1 MTLQVWLAFFL
12 AAWVIAISP
21 GSGAILCMSH
31 GLTHGVRRTTVTIAG
46 LELGIVVILFIAG
59 AGLGALLVASEH
71 AFTAIKIIGALY
83 LIYLGIVQWRTPIQ
97 ISQPT
102 EGDPV
107 KVSGTGARRRF
118 LVGLLTNLTN
128 PKGILFMVA
137 VLPQFIDPAKPL
149 MPQLAVLAATMVFV
163 DLIVMHGYALL
174 ASRATPVPQPACAAL
189 AEPVLRRHADGH
201 WRRAVLREAADRL
214 ARPIAPMGP
223 AACRAP
229 RARSP
234 ARLPGPPQTAGTAS
248 VTRPPDRVPGPP
260 RPAC

>member
-31 GLTHGVRRTTVTIAG
+31 GLTHGVRRTSVTIAG
-46 LELGIVVILFIAG
+46 LELGIVVVLFIAG
-59 AGLGALLVASEH
+59 AGLGALLIASEH
-71 AFTAIKIIGALY
+71 AFTAIKIVGAMY

-97 ISQPT
+97 INKPA
-102 EGDPV
+102 EGEPGTV
-107 KVSGTGARRRF
+107 SPQVSGSGARRRF

-149 MPQLAVLAATMVFV
+149 LSQLAVLAATMVFV

-174 ASRATPVPQPACAAL
+174 ASRAQRLFRNPRALRWQSRFFGGMLMSIGAAL
-189 AEPVLRRHADGH
+189 FFVKR
-201 WRRAVLREAADRL
+201 
-214 ARPIAPMGP
+214 
-223 AACRAP
+223 
-229 RARSP
+229 
-234 ARLPGPPQTAGTAS
+234 QTA
-248 VTRPPDRVPGPP
+248 
-260 RPAC
+260 

>member
-31 GLTHGVRRTTVTIAG
+31 GLTHGVRRTSVTIAG
-46 LELGIVVILFIAG
+46 LELGIGVILFIAG
-59 AGLGALLVASEH
+59 AGLGALLIASEH
-71 AFTAIKIIGALY
+71 AFTAIKIVGAMY

-97 ISQPT
+97 IAKPA
-102 EGDPV
+102 EGEPHNASPR
-107 KVSGTGARRRF
+107 VSGSSARRRF

-149 MPQLAVLAATMVFV
+149 LSQLGILAATMVFV

-174 ASRATPVPQPACAAL
+174 ASRAQRLFRNPRALRWQSRFFGGMLMSIGAAL
-189 AEPVLRRHADGH
+189 FFVKR
-201 WRRAVLREAADRL
+201 
-214 ARPIAPMGP
+214 
-223 AACRAP
+223 
-229 RARSP
+229 
-234 ARLPGPPQTAGTAS
+234 QTN
-248 VTRPPDRVPGPP
+248 
-260 RPAC
+260 

>member
-31 GLTHGVRRTTVTIAG
+31 GLTYGVRRTSITIAG

-71 AFTAIKIIGALY
+71 AFTAIKIVGALY

-97 ISQPT
+97 IHKPV
-102 EGDPV
+102 EGEPANV
-107 KVSGTGARRRF
+107 SPRVSGSGARKRF

-149 MPQLAVLAATMVFV
+149 MPQLGILAVTMVFV

-174 ASRATPVPQPACAAL
+174 ASRAQRLFRNPRALRWQSRFFGGMLMSIGAAL
-189 AEPVLRRHADGH
+189 FFVKR
-201 WRRAVLREAADRL
+201 
-214 ARPIAPMGP
+214 
-223 AACRAP
+223 
-229 RARSP
+229 
-234 ARLPGPPQTAGTAS
+234 QTA
-248 VTRPPDRVPGPP
+248 
-260 RPAC
+260 

>member
-31 GLTHGVRRTTVTIAG
+31 GLTHGVRRTSVTIAG

-71 AFTAIKIIGALY
+71 AFTAIKIVGALY

-97 ISQPT
+97 IHKPT
-102 EGDPV
+102 EGEPENV
-107 KVSGTGARRRF
+107 APRMSGGGARKRF

-149 MPQLAVLAATMVFV
+149 LTQLGILAVTMVFV

-174 ASRATPVPQPACAAL
+174 ASRAQRLFRNPRALRWQSRFFGGMLMSIGAAL
-189 AEPVLRRHADGH
+189 FFVKR
-201 WRRAVLREAADRL
+201 
-214 ARPIAPMGP
+214 
-223 AACRAP
+223 
-229 RARSP
+229 
-234 ARLPGPPQTAGTAS
+234 QTA
-248 VTRPPDRVPGPP
+248 
-260 RPAC
+260 